1 MVYIRE
7 IARNLYELKNRLEEL
22 KQAYDSEPP
31 GERRDELQLELNRTR
46 QESRRSEGVFLA
58 RIVHELVSR
67 DRGGE
72 RATGHP
78 QGLESEAYLNGTSQG
93 SSPEDVRKDVHIRGR
108 SRRFI
113 NYPGWGREVNWG

>member
-46 QESRRSEGVFLA
+46 QEYERVKSILEGA
-58 RIVHELVSR
+58 K
-67 DRGGE
+67 
-72 RATGHP
+72 
-78 QGLESEAYLNGTSQG
+78 ESS
-93 SSPEDVRKDVHIRGR
+93 
-108 SRRFI
+108 
-113 NYPGWGREVNWG
+113 